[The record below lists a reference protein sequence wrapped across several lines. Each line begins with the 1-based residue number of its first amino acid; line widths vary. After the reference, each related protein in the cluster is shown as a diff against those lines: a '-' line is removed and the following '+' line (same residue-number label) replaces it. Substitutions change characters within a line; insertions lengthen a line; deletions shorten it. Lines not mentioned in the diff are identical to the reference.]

1 MRYLIQNEVIKD
13 LAAQERIKQ
22 QKQQVQISEK
32 FNLTI
37 DEASQYFNIGRDKL
51 YAIAKENGCK
61 FVLYN
66 GRNILIKRKQFEKFL
81 EQNTYI

>member
-1 MRYLIQNEVIKD
+1 MREVIEVD
-13 LAAQERIKQ
+13 LEAQERIKQ

-51 YAIAKENGCK
+51 YAIVKENGCK

>member
-1 MRYLIQNEVIKD
+1 MKERNAED

-51 YAIAKENGCK
+51 YAIVKENGCK